1 MFKFAWL
8 CVAHCPTLAL
18 FCNLLMMT
26 TKRSVRIAFPEVLR
40 DGCGDGLKKQRGC
53 SPQCPQRCSLGAP
66 AQSGNIVGKPEAIEE
81 MIASNLDNLDVASC
95 SGESDTTLVMGIDTL
110 PIEVDGIARQE
121 QAGEAALGAEDAMV
135 QPPQLPGVPGDGDVG
150 LSPAGSKCESV
161 GFQGGGEDCGEGRA
175 ACEEAG
181 FGSGYTGAAQDQ
193 DTENTEMS
201 TAPPSLSDGGGRDLG
216 SCGSDGS
223 GDTYLD
229 SPDSWAEGGESELS
243 FVSDDSLSSD
253 CSCSIVSVSWS
264 AASSQS
270 STSTTSSTSS
280 ASGSSSSGMNTID
293 EADAAGGH

>member
-1 MFKFAWL
+1 MA
-8 CVAHCPTLAL
+8 
-18 FCNLLMMT
+18 
-26 TKRSVRIAFPEVLR
+26 
-40 DGCGDGLKKQRGC
+40 
-53 SPQCPQRCSLGAP
+53 
-66 AQSGNIVGKPEAIEE
+66 
-81 MIASNLDNLDVASC
+81 
-95 SGESDTTLVMGIDTL
+95 
-110 PIEVDGIARQE
+110 
-121 QAGEAALGAEDAMV
+121 

-175 ACEEAG
+175 ACVEEG
-181 FGSGYTGAAQDQ
+181 FGSGYTGAPQDQ
-193 DTENTEMS
+193 DTEMS
-201 TAPPSLSDGGGRDLG
+201 TAPPSLSDGGGRDLV

-229 SPDSWAEGGESELS
+229 SSDSWAEGGESELS

-280 ASGSSSSGMNTID
+280 ASGSSSSGMNAID
-293 EADAAGGH
+293 EADAAGGHCSNFYILLHCPS

>member
-1 MFKFAWL
+1 
-8 CVAHCPTLAL
+8 
-18 FCNLLMMT
+18 MMT

-66 AQSGNIVGKPEAIEE
+66 AQSGNIVGKPETIEE
-81 MIASNLDNLDVASC
+81 MIASNLDVASC

-110 PIEVDGIARQE
+110 PIEVDGIAPGQE
-121 QAGEAALGAEDAMV
+121 QAGEGAKDAMA
-135 QPPQLPGVPGDGDVG
+135 QPPRLPGVPGDGDVC

-175 ACEEAG
+175 ACVEVG
-181 FGSGYTGAAQDQ
+181 FGSGYTDAPQDQ
-193 DTENTEMS
+193 DTEMS

-229 SPDSWAEGGESELS
+229 SSDSWAEGGESELS

-253 CSCSIVSVSWS
+253 CSCSIVSVSWF

-280 ASGSSSSGMNTID
+280 ASGSSSSGMNAID